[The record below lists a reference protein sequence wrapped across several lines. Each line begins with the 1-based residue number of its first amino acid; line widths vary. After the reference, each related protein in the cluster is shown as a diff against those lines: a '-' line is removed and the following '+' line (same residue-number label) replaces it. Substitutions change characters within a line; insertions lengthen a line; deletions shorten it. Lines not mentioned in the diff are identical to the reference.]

1 MAPKELSELTVFNRR
16 KAHLLGQITRIR
28 NSLENVDSPL
38 NQVEIRTKLA
48 SLSEVKA
55 KIDKLRTE
63 SYRILSDEELIDFET
78 SLDTMEVD
86 ADNLEVSLNTLLES
100 SKVDTSELSV
110 KNDFANYNVK
120 LPSINLPEFSGQY
133 IDWLQFKSQFVSLI
147 HDNAC
152 LSDSQKL
159 YYLQSALKGHA
170 KQLQTVNDSYSSLFE
185 ALGGRYENKRLIVNS
200 HIAELLNP
208 NKIKFESAFH
218 LRCLIDSIQSHLRAL
233 KQLELEPNALC
244 ESMLIFVITQRL
256 DDESRK
262 QYEMELHSNDL
273 PKWNN
278 FLNFLIKRSQALE
291 NVQRNSSLK
300 NKNEYSPKFRSFV
313 VKSNEKPVSVMS
325 FRDTPNFK
333 CKMFHE
339 MSVQERSNKV
349 RSLNLC
355 FNCLGHHLIKN
366 CLKLNRKC
374 RVCNANHN
382 SLLCKTSVPRQI
394 NRNLPSPQSSSG
406 VIYDPSPANVINPQ
420 TATCLYNESGEKSIL
435 LSTAKEVSHAEN
447 WLIHSL
453 HEREFYEEMRKLLAG
468 EPIPMKSKLTPLNV
482 FLDESNIIRVGGRLS
497 NSNLN
502 EKAKFPIILPSRNV
516 LTDIILSH
524 YHKKYLHA
532 GPHSLLYLV
541 RQKFWPL
548 NGRNNCR
555 RIIHECVN
563 CFKNKPITMNQ
574 IMANLPRDRVT
585 PNYPFNVMGVDFAGP
600 FFIKF
605 KNQRKGALNKIYVV
619 VYVCLCTKAIHL
631 DFVTDLTSQAFI
643 ASLKRFFGR
652 RRKCAKITTDNAK
665 TFVVANAETKK
676 LFKMIKLPDHT
687 LAEFLTNESIEW
699 NFIPPRSP
707 NHGGLWEAGVKA
719 FKFHL
724 KRVVG
729 NAHLTL
735 EEFITI
741 LCEIEAVLNSRPL
754 TPLTSN
760 FDDFETL
767 TPGHFLVGTLV
778 LIKDE
783 NLPTTKWSTGRI
795 TEIFPGTDG
804 KVRVVNLRMPN
815 GNILKGQSEIFV
827 YYLSGRG
834 TVTLSGCESF
844 QRPYGQRSSPI
855 GHCES
860 ETLRVKIV
868 ARNEITNFEKW
879 HYYKK

>member
-1 MAPKELSELTVFNRR
+1 MSAIADFKRKWRSKTFGTVLPAPSEEPPRLNFAQNE
-16 KAHLLGQITRIR
+16 RIH
-28 NSLENVDSPL
+28 
-38 NQVEIRTKLA
+38 T
-48 SLSEVKA
+48 
-55 KIDKLRTE
+55 
-63 SYRILSDEELIDFET
+63 
-78 SLDTMEVD
+78 
-86 ADNLEVSLNTLLES
+86 
-100 SKVDTSELSV
+100 
-110 KNDFANYNVK
+110 
-120 LPSINLPEFSGQY
+120 
-133 IDWLQFKSQFVSLI
+133 
-147 HDNAC
+147 
-152 LSDSQKL
+152 
-159 YYLQSALKGHA
+159 
-170 KQLQTVNDSYSSLFE
+170 QLQNQNYKDKGTL
-185 ALGGRYENKRLIVNS
+185 
-200 HIAELLNP
+200 
-208 NKIKFESAFH
+208 
-218 LRCLIDSIQSHLRAL
+218 
-233 KQLELEPNALC
+233 
-244 ESMLIFVITQRL
+244 T
-256 DDESRK
+256 
-262 QYEMELHSNDL
+262 
-273 PKWNN
+273 
-278 FLNFLIKRSQALE
+278 SQ
-291 NVQRNSSLK
+291 
-300 NKNEYSPKFRSFV
+300 
-313 VKSNEKPVSVMS
+313 
-325 FRDTPNFK
+325 
-333 CKMFHE
+333 
-339 MSVQERSNKV
+339 
-349 RSLNLC
+349 
-355 FNCLGHHLIKN
+355 
-366 CLKLNRKC
+366 
-374 RVCNANHN
+374 
-382 SLLCKTSVPRQI
+382 
-394 NRNLPSPQSSSG
+394 
-406 VIYDPSPANVINPQ
+406 
-420 TATCLYNESGEKSIL
+420 
-435 LSTAKEVSHAEN
+435 EVSHAEN

-468 EPIPMKSKLTPLNV
+468 EPIPVKSKLTPLNV
-482 FLDESNIIRVGGRLS
+482 FLDESNIIRVGGRLA

-524 YHKKYLHA
+524 YHKKYLHS

-585 PNYPFNVMGVDFAGP
+585 PNYPFNVTGVDFAGP
-600 FFIKF
+600 FFVKF

-652 RRKCAKITTDNAK
+652 RGKCAKITTDNAK
-665 TFVVANAETKK
+665 TFVGANAEIKK

-767 TPGHFLVGTLV
+767 TPGHFLVGRPLTSIVEPQITNINENQLSRWERVKKITQHIYKLWKRDYLNNLQERHKWKFNKNNVSVGTLV

-783 NLPTTKWSTGRI
+783 NLPSTKWSTGRI

-804 KVRVVNLRMPN
+804 KVRVVNLHKN
-815 GNILKGQSEIFV
+815 SIESHVLEEIKKLNLRIDEISRSRSRSRNRNLPFHKRNRSKSKT
-827 YYLSGRG
+827 YEQCWYHYKFGSAAQKCHPPCKFSKNESG
-834 TVTLSGCESF
+834 
-844 QRPYGQRSSPI
+844 
-855 GHCES
+855 
-860 ETLRVKIV
+860 
-868 ARNEITNFEKW
+868 
-879 HYYKK
+879 